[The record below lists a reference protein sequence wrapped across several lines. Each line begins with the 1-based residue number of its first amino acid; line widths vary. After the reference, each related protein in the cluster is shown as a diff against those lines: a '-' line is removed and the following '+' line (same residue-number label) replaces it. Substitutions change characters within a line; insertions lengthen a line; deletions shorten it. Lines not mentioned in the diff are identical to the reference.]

1 MRLHLHAI
9 GHFHPEHEISNAF
22 LESLDIGTDEAWILE
37 RVGIRSRRTSLP
49 LDYIRATRNANP
61 AAAIEAAEHSLAQM
75 GARAAELALSRAGL
89 SAQDIGMVVS
99 GGCAPDTTTP
109 AEACNVARELELER
123 PCFDLNSACTS
134 FFAGLHVLG
143 MMRPEA
149 LPPYVLLVCPEG
161 MTRTVDYRDR
171 STAVLWG
178 DASVAAIVSATVP
191 ARAQIVAT
199 SLDSSP
205 AGHAKVVVPRLGHFI
220 QDGRNVQ
227 MFGVRK
233 SSEMYAALRERAAED
248 GRLHFV
254 GHQANLRMLEAICRR
269 CAIDP
274 QRHHFNVDRFGNTGG
289 ASGASVVSMRWDAWR
304 DGDELAMLGVGAGL
318 SWGSCL
324 VRFGGE

>member
-1 MRLHLHAI
+1 MTLHLHAI

-22 LESLDIGTDEAWILE
+22 LESLDIGTSEEWILE
-37 RVGIRSRRTSLP
+37 RVGIRSRRTALP
-49 LDYIRATRNANP
+49 LDYIRETRNANP
-61 AAAIEAAEHSLAQM
+61 AAAIEAADHTLAQM

-89 SAQDIGMVVS
+89 SKQDIGMVVS
-99 GGCAPDTTTP
+99 GSCAPDTTTP
-109 AEACNVARELELER
+109 AEACNVARELELEL

-134 FFAGLHVLG
+134 FFAGLHVLA

-178 DASVAAIVSATVP
+178 DASVAAVVSATVP
-191 ARAQIVAT
+191 GRAQILAT
-199 SLDSSP
+199 QLDSSP
-205 AGHAKVVVPRLGHFI
+205 AGNTKVVVPRLGHFV

-233 SSEMYAALRERAAED
+233 GTQMYTQLRERFAEED
-248 GRLHFV
+248 RRLHFV

-269 CAIDP
+269 CEIDA

-289 ASGASVVSMRWDAWR
+289 ASGASVVSMRWDAWQE
-304 DGDELAMLGVGAGL
+304 GDDLAMLGVGAGL
-318 SWGSCL
+318 SWASCL
-324 VRFGGE
+324 LRF